1 MPARKIDYHHRAEVF
16 VKANMTIC
24 VGLRNVSKGTQ
35 MTPDKPAFI
44 SIIKTA
50 EEGLQRAE
58 TEPDK

>member
-16 VKANMTIC
+16 VKADMTIF
-24 VGLRNVSKGTQ
+24 VAIRNVSKGTQ
-35 MTPDKPAFI
+35 MTPGKAAFI

-50 EEGLQRAE
+50 EECLHRAE